1 MFPPSQLSSVNAWPL
16 VGGSPG
22 IGIYSPS
29 GDHLAID
36 DWEGVDLGL
45 HMQTPRAPGDLLANG
60 VADTQPRSVP
70 RNLVATA
77 SGVSQVHLSWTAST
91 DNVGVTGYLVER
103 QDPGSTSFVQ
113 VGTSTGTSYNDT
125 GLAAGSTYNYR
136 VQAMNAAGNLSGY
149 SRLASAA
156 TGSLTIGLHRSR

>member
-1 MFPPSQLSSVNAWPL
+1 M
-16 VGGSPG
+16 
-22 IGIYSPS
+22 
-29 GDHLAID
+29 
-36 DWEGVDLGL
+36 GL

-60 VADTQPRSVP
+60 VEDTQPRSVP

-136 VQAMNAAGNLSGY
+136 VRAMNAAGNLSGY

-156 TGSLTIGLHRSR
+156 TGSLTIGPHRSR